1 MRFLK
6 GSSLQA
12 PTGPLCYQSQ
22 RLQGL
27 LLPVICKAHAEG
39 DRIVGLFYL
48 VVTFFVRKCARC
60 AEDL

>member
-48 VVTFFVRKCARC
+48 VVKFFVRKCARC